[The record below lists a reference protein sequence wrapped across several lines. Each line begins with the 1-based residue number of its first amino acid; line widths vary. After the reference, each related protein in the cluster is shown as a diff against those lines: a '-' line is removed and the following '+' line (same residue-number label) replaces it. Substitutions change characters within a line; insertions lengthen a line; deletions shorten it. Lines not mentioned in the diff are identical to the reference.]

1 MIGPHETLIA
11 WAAAVSRSWH
21 DIRILT
27 EDAAATDARVLLC
40 WCARNVLH
48 SGLTLLGVPALE
60 EM

>member
-27 EDAAATDARVLLC
+27 EDGPATDARVLLC
-40 WCARNVLH
+40 WCARNVLR
-48 SGLTLLGVPALE
+48 SALVPLGIPALE